1 MVGNKSDLPD
11 AKISVEMAQQYAGV
25 HGMKFISVSAKNGV
39 NIDYLFE
46 VLANDCVKKLKEY
59 DEKEKNKEKEEKIS
73 VNVDNNKK
81 EKKSKGK
88 CC

>member
-46 VLANDCVKKLKEY
+46 VLANDCVKKIKRIWW
-59 DEKEKNKEKEEKIS
+59 KR
-73 VNVDNNKK
+73 KK
-81 EKKSKGK
+81 
-88 CC
+88 